1 MRNVFP
7 YKAKL
12 YHLHIAC
19 QMDTDSLISRSSAGF
34 LSPALPRVNVTWF
47 GLEWFCSTNFRRQS
61 FSSHGSNLLDV
72 VLDTQKKNLHSFLFY
87 FTYKRI

>member
-34 LSPALPRVNVTWF
+34 FSLQLCHVLTSRDLVWERF
-47 GLEWFCSTNFRRQS
+47 FTNF
-61 FSSHGSNLLDV
+61 FGSKVFLHMGATCWMLFW
-72 VLDTQKKNLHSFLFY
+72 TQKKKLHSFLLSI
-87 FTYKRI
+87 TYKRI

>member
-34 LSPALPRVNVTWF
+34 FSLQLCHVLPSRDLVWEGF
-47 GLEWFCSTNFRRQS
+47 STNFFGSS

-87 FTYKRI
+87 ITYKRI